1 MLNSVV
7 QYCVVLLYRFVYCY
21 FAVLCSKLMCS
32 AIFCSSIHHYGAL
45 STSNCYLF
53 FFNYVQFLHF
63 YIFPFFRFS
72 IFHLFTFSFFLVFFF
87 LFSAFMTVVAMCAK
101 TLRIFVLV
109 KAGLRKKKITAT
121 QVLGFTGSVYVFWI
135 VYLLIYSVMAP
146 PHIDHKTY
154 VSITGQQTVETFCSS
169 HTVGFDTTLYVIEC
183 LILLASAW
191 LCYGTRDVPDAI
203 NEAQVIVFG
212 KCVRARQSLCVC
224 VCVCL
229 FVCV

>member
-1 MLNSVV
+1 M
-7 QYCVVLLYRFVYCY
+7 F
-21 FAVLCSKLMCS
+21 
-32 AIFCSSIHHYGAL
+32 
-45 STSNCYLF
+45 
-53 FFNYVQFLHF
+53 
-63 YIFPFFRFS
+63 
-72 IFHLFTFSFFLVFFF
+72 
-87 LFSAFMTVVAMCAK
+87 AK

-212 KCVRARQSLCVC
+212 KSNCVVC
-224 VCVCL
+224 VYVNVF
-229 FVCV
+229 FVCVFVTVDGEGG